1 LTTADDFIEAIKT
14 GEMAKVKQLLD
25 RDPSLVDAK
34 ADGGLSAVLVAAYYN
49 EPDIAQL
56 LVQHG
61 ARLDVFEAAAVGAL
75 DRMKELIVAHPDLV
89 NVYAPDGFQP
99 LGLASFFGHTP
110 IVEFLLD
117 KGAEVDS
124 PSKNNMR
131 VRPLHSAV
139 ANRRTEIVKLLL
151 DHGAEVNTTQA
162 DDFTP
167 LHEAAQN
174 GLLEVTQ
181 WLLDRRANVNA
192 KLADGKTPLALAA
205 EARHEDV
212 VELLRKY
219 GAVG

>member
-1 LTTADDFIEAIKT
+1 MTTADDFIEAIKT

-25 RDPSLVDAK
+25 RDPSLVDAE
-34 ADGGLSAVLVAAYYN
+34 ADNGLSAALVAAYYN

-56 LVQHG
+56 LVQRG
-61 ARLDVFEAAAVGAL
+61 ASLDVFEAAAVGAL
-75 DRMKELIVAHPDLV
+75 DRMKELIAAHPDLV
-89 NVYAPDGFQP
+89 NAYAPDGFQP

-110 IVEFLLD
+110 VIEFLLD

-124 PSKNNMR
+124 PSKNRMR

-139 ANRRTEIVKLLL
+139 ANRRTEVVKLLL

-174 GLLEVTQ
+174 GMLEVTQ

-205 EARHEDV
+205 AARHEDV
-212 VELLRKY
+212 VELLRRY
-219 GAVG
+219 GAVE